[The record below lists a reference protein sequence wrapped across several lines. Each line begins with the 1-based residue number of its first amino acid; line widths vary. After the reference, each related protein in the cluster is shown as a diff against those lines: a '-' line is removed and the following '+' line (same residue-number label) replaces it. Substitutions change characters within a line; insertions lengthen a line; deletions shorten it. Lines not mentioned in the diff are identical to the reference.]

1 MMKYAVRLLLH
12 ILLLMFFFQ
21 STYGQTSQLYLHTDR
36 DYYLPGDT
44 VWFKGYFI
52 KDGAIARDLH
62 NMYMKLIDEGGK
74 EIWQSVA
81 LIKDGVTASYFTIPA
96 GYPGQEIFINAN
108 TLLDSCVNSRPY
120 FKKLGILQLSHE
132 NPTSTI
138 EKVPEFKLVQQPE
151 GGILL
156 SGLENTLLIQTLDS
170 RGYPAFVKGK
180 MVDEKAGDITEFRT
194 DSAGFATLRTIFEPD
209 RSYMLQWADPLGI
222 LHKDKIQPV
231 VQGAKVALVKQD
243 SLVLV
248 QLQTNLP
255 SQLVHVTV
263 GIGKR
268 ALFDQEFNL
277 KEGKKTNI
285 PLKKAD
291 LEYGILQAVVRDKQQ
306 VVSRTSLLVD
316 DEQIEVSPIVSV
328 SSTFQEKSEGTV
340 TVTLPKGEKM
350 ARLSVSVV
358 DAEVAV
364 DTTQSMLTDI
374 YFQPLS
380 QQPLVNPQLL
390 WERTENK
397 NLFIQG
403 QTWDDSY
410 CPSSELTV
418 VDPPIKIQ
426 GQIRLK
432 KGSWAKFYSDYL
444 DEVNKGK
451 KRNLPARGIS
461 FGYQYPET
469 PRMQYTELMFDKN
482 GNFAVPNSIIFDSLE
497 TRVIQIYR
505 KLKFTPFT
513 VQYKFADPKNYRY
526 PILIPVQ
533 AANASRREL
542 NNLKGLHSDYF
553 TMDAHGNRVLQT
565 VQVTRTRRQREIDRL
580 QFRFRTIEPQTV
592 HQPDLILL
600 PLMDSSVIRMSQS
613 LREYIATKVP
623 AQSVSIILNGKLA
636 GGTGDVAKAAADGSG
651 LSNVVKKTKTDPD
664 KLEELNRQYQLSFL
678 DEDVSNY
685 PYLKFY
691 RTYSSPVYSGTNVLL
706 VFEYSP
712 AEVNRDLG
720 SDEYHETIAGY
731 MPLKAYTNKVY
742 SSTALRLSSGLDT
755 RLTLYWDPFFDFN
768 QAEQSKEFVF
778 YNNSRNKGVWVTIQG
793 LTETGKVVY
802 YRRMI
807 KNNKK

>member
-1 MMKYAVRLLLH
+1 MKYIVRLLLH

-132 NPTSTI
+132 NPTSTL

-151 GGILL
+151 GGVLL

-170 RGYPAFVKGK
+170 RGYPAFVNGK
-180 MVDEKAGDITEFRT
+180 MVDEKAGEIAEFRT

-306 VVSRTSLLVD
+306 VVSRTSLLID

-374 YFQPLS
+374 YFQPFS

-542 NNLKGLHSDYF
+542 DNLKGLHSDYF

-623 AQSVSIILNGKLA
+623 AQNVSIILNGKLA
-636 GGTGDVAKAAADGSG
+636 GGTGDAAKAAADGSG

-731 MPLKAYTNKVY
+731 MPLNAYTNKVY
-742 SSTALRLSSGLDT
+742 SSTAMRLSSGLDT

>member
-1 MMKYAVRLLLH
+1 MKYAVRLLLH

-170 RGYPAFVKGK
+170 RGYPAFVNGK
-180 MVDEKAGDITEFRT
+180 MVDEKADEIAEFRT

-306 VVSRTSLLVD
+306 VVSRTSLLID

-397 NLFIQG
+397 NLFIQH

-410 CPSSELTV
+410 CPGSELTV

-636 GGTGDVAKAAADGSG
+636 GGTGDAAKAAADGSG

-742 SSTALRLSSGLDT
+742 SSTAMRLSSGLDT

-802 YRRMI
+802 YRRMV

>member
-1 MMKYAVRLLLH
+1 MINYIVRFFLYSLL
-12 ILLLMFFFQ
+12 FVGSFQ
-21 STYGQTSQLYLHTDR
+21 SIHAQTSQLYLHTDR

-44 VWFKGYFI
+44 VWFKGYFM

-62 NMYMKLIDEGGK
+62 NMYMKLIDEEGK
-74 EIWQSVA
+74 EIRRSVA
-81 LIKDGVTASYFTIPA
+81 FIKDGVTASYFTIPA
-96 GYPGQEIFINAN
+96 GYPGKEIFINAN
-108 TLLDSCVNSRPY
+108 TLLDSCVKSRPY
-120 FKKLGILQLSHE
+120 FKKLGILQLSSE
-132 NPTSTI
+132 NPTSTV
-138 EKVPEFKLVQQPE
+138 EKAPEFRLVQQPE

-180 MVDEKAGDITEFRT
+180 MVDDKGGDIAEFMT
-194 DSAGFATLRTIFEPD
+194 DSAGFATLRTIFELD
-209 RSYMLQWADPLGI
+209 RRYMLQWEDPLGI
-222 LHKDKIQPV
+222 KHQDNISPV

-248 QLQTNLP
+248 QLQTNQP
-255 SQLVHVTV
+255 SQLVHVSV

-291 LEYGILQAVVRDKQQ
+291 LEYGILQAVVRDQQ
-306 VVSRTSLLVD
+306 KVLSRTSLLIG

-328 SSTFQEKSEGTV
+328 SSTFQEKSEGSV

-358 DAEVAV
+358 DAEVGV

-418 VDPPIKIQ
+418 VDPPLEIQ

-432 KGSWAKFYSDYL
+432 KGSWAKFYADYL

-451 KRNLPARGIS
+451 KGNLPVRGIS
-461 FGYQYPET
+461 FGYQYPEA

-482 GNFAVPNSIIFDSLE
+482 GRFAVPNSIIFDSLE

-513 VQYKFADPKNYRY
+513 VQYKFADPNNYRY

-533 AANASRREL
+533 AANASRKQL

-580 QFRFRTIEPQTV
+580 QRRFRTMEPNTV
-592 HQPDLILL
+592 HQPDSILL
-600 PLMDSSVIRMSQS
+600 PLTDSVVIKTSQS
-613 LREYIATKVP
+613 LRDYIARKVP
-623 AQSVSIILNGKLA
+623 ARSVSIILNGRFV
-636 GGTGDVAKAAADGSG
+636 GGTGAVTKAAADGSI
-651 LSNVVKKTKTDPD
+651 LSNIAKTAKSDPD
-664 KLEELNRQYQLSFL
+664 RFKELDQQNQLSFL

-691 RTYSSPVYSGTNVLL
+691 RTYSSPVYSGDNVLL

-712 AEVNRDLG
+712 AEVNRDFG
-720 SDEYHETIAGY
+720 AADYHETIAGY
-731 MPLKAYTNKVY
+731 MPPGEFYNKVY
-742 SSTALRLSSGLDT
+742 PTAAARLSAGLDT
-755 RLTLYWDPFFDFN
+755 RLTLYWEPFFDINKDNSFR
-768 QAEQSKEFVF
+768 KFVF
-778 YNNSRNKGVWVTIQG
+778 YNNSRNNGVWVTIQG

-807 KNNKK
+807 KK